1 MEVASPPP
9 PSPQRRPLSVGGVIN
24 DALDLYGR
32 HVATLLGAALVIFVV
47 AGIVQGL
54 LRETDSLILST
65 LGTIVSLIA
74 STLFTG
80 FVVSLVSDVRDGRR
94 DFAVGELVRSSADA
108 IPRLIVNG
116 LLLGLGVFIGFLLL
130 IVPGLYLLTI
140 WSVTAPAIV
149 VERRGAIEAFGR
161 SHELVRGN
169 GWTVFGAILVAFL
182 ILVGLAIV
190 AAIIGA
196 AIADLAGA
204 ITLSIVV
211 NVIAAPFAAL
221 VSSVLFFEL
230 RGEEA
235 ALAPPPATATA

>member
-1 MEVASPPP
+1 MEVAAAPPNP
-9 PSPQRRPLSVGGVIN
+9 PRRPLSVGGVIN
-24 DALDLYGR
+24 DALDLSGR

-47 AGIVQGL
+47 AGLLQGL
-54 LRETDSLILST
+54 LRDTDSLLLST
-65 LGTIVSLIA
+65 LGTLVSLVA

-80 FVVSLVSDVRDGRR
+80 FVVSLVNDVRDGRR
-94 DFAVGELVRSSADA
+94 DFTVGELIRSSTDA

-116 LLLGLGVFIGFLLL
+116 LLLGIGVFIGFLLL

-140 WSVTAPAIV
+140 WAVTAPAIV

-161 SHELVRGN
+161 SHELVSGQ

-190 AAIIGA
+190 AAIIGE

-230 RGEEA
+230 RGEDP
-235 ALAPPPATATA
+235 APPPAAAAATP